1 MVCRS
6 RGRSCSFAL
15 SIPYIARS
23 RHIKKERIFLDS
35 IPQQLLLQLFL
46 ILLNAFFAM
55 TEIAVISLSPAK
67 LRKMAED
74 GDKTAPRLLKLVEE
88 PAGFLSTIQIGITLA
103 GFLGSAFAA
112 ENFSDVLVHWLYNDL
127 GFQSIPANVLDT
139 LAVIVITIILS
150 YFTLVLGE
158 LTPKR
163 IAMQKPLEV
172 AKLSCGVVSALA
184 VIMRPVIWLLSASTN
199 GLLRLLHM
207 KVEAEE
213 ETVTEEEIRM
223 MVDLGEARGAIESEE
238 KEWIENVFDFGDAMA
253 RDVMTHVSDV
263 TAISLRASDREIMET
278 IQATGLS
285 RYPVYD
291 EDEDDVVG
299 ILSARVFLLDCAGD
313 APKPLKELLH
323 PAYCVPDTLKATSLL
338 RDMQSQKIHL
348 AVVVDEYGA
357 MAGLV
362 TMEDLVE
369 EIVGKIY
376 DEFDPSEPAEIEVVE
391 PGLWRITGTAHI
403 EDVADALD
411 LELPEDL
418 EFDTLGGLVFSR
430 LNTIPEDGATLDV
443 TAYGLD
449 IHVEA
454 IEDRRIVTALVRK
467 QPTA

>member
-1 MVCRS
+1 M
-6 RGRSCSFAL
+6 
-15 SIPYIARS
+15 
-23 RHIKKERIFLDS
+23 DS
-35 IPQQLLLQLFL
+35 IPQQLFLQFFL

-55 TEIAVISLSPAK
+55 TEIAVISLSPAR
-67 LRKMAED
+67 LRKLAED

-103 GFLGSAFAA
+103 GFLASAFAA
-112 ENFSDVLVHWLYNDL
+112 ENFSDVLVQWLHDDL
-127 GFQSIPANVLDT
+127 GFQAIPVNALDT

-172 AKLSCGVVSALA
+172 AKLSCGVVSALYF
-184 VIMRPVIWLLSASTN
+184 VMRPVIWLLSASTN

-263 TAISLRASDREIMET
+263 TAIPLDATDGEIMET
-278 IQATGLS
+278 IRQTGLS

-299 ILSARVFLLDCAGD
+299 ILSARVFLLDRTGD
-313 APKPLKELLH
+313 APKPLKDLLR

-357 MAGLV
+357 MARW
-362 TMEDLVE
+362 
-369 EIVGKIY
+369 I
-376 DEFDPSEPAEIEVVE
+376 F
-391 PGLWRITGTAHI
+391 
-403 EDVADALD
+403 
-411 LELPEDL
+411 
-418 EFDTLGGLVFSR
+418 
-430 LNTIPEDGATLDV
+430 
-443 TAYGLD
+443 
-449 IHVEA
+449 
-454 IEDRRIVTALVRK
+454 
-467 QPTA
+467 